1 MENQK
6 KSSKQIMDTTIHGQQ
21 KISWLALKNAA
32 LGIAGRIMNLIHSP
46 ARLKEFEYVDP
57 ISDQTVYLS
66 TGVRYSVLHIGSL
79 KLFFDRATGKFDGTC
94 RSLEESV
101 ADRFELLD

>member
-1 MENQK
+1 MRRWILIGQ
-6 KSSKQIMDTTIHGQQ
+6 MDTVTEGRRQIT
-21 KISWLALKNAA
+21 WLTVKNAA
-32 LGIAGRIMNLIHSP
+32 LGIAGRTMNRLHSP

-66 TGVRYSVLHIGSL
+66 TSASYSVLHIGGL
-79 KLFFDRATGKFDGTC
+79 KLFFDRATGRFDGTC

-101 ADRFELLD
+101 ADRLELLD